1 MNKICVIIISI
12 ILTSIAFAGPN
23 NYIGIDEDGNV
34 YELNHGASSGS
45 LNIDEMEHYETYSTQ
60 GTDIIF
66 MDMATQEELDAIEL
80 TPGATGA
87 TGSSGATGSTG
98 ATGASGTTGATGSTG
113 ASGTTGATGSTGSTG
128 STGATGA
135 TGSTGSTGATGSTGY
150 TGSTGERGLRGF
162 RGERGLRGDDFDGD
176 RRLSILEL
184 NLDRFEYE
192 LNRLSNDYRQ
202 GIAGL
207 SAFQSMRHSDRPGLY
222 LGIGTGYYRGESSVA
237 IGITR
242 QTRNIAM
249 NFNIS
254 STGVIGVGISIAID

>member
-12 ILTSIAFAGPN
+12 ILTTTAFANPN
-23 NYIGIDEDGNV
+23 NYIGIDADGNI

-98 ATGASGTTGATGSTG
+98 STG
-113 ASGTTGATGSTGSTG
+113 ASGSTGSTG
-128 STGATGA
+128 SS
-135 TGSTGSTGATGSTGY
+135 GSTGTAGPA
-150 TGSTGERGLRGF
+150 GERGLRGF

-176 RRLSILEL
+176 RRLRAVEL
-184 NLDRFEYE
+184 NLDMFEYE
-192 LNRLSNDYRQ
+192 LDRMSNDYRQ

-242 QTRNIAM
+242 QTRNISF
-249 NFNIS
+249 NLNIS
-254 STGVIGVGISIAID
+254 STGVIGAGIMIEID

>member
-12 ILTSIAFAGPN
+12 ILTTTAFANPN
-23 NYIGIDEDGNV
+23 NYIGIDADGNI

-98 ATGASGTTGATGSTG
+98 STG
-113 ASGTTGATGSTGSTG
+113 ASGSTGATGSTGSTG
-128 STGATGA
+128 TS
-135 TGSTGSTGATGSTGY
+135 GSDGV
-150 TGSTGERGLRGF
+150 RGWRGF

-176 RRLSILEL
+176 RRLRAVELSLEK
-184 NLDRFEYE
+184 FEYE
-192 LNRLSNDYRQ
+192 LGRLSNDYRQ

-222 LGIGTGYYRGESSVA
+222 LGIGTGYYRGESSIA

>member
-1 MNKICVIIISI
+1 MNNNY
-12 ILTSIAFAGPN
+12 SIARRGCLSYYLTLIHTTTARL
-23 NYIGIDEDGNV
+23 NYNQECITGVDVDVNI

-98 ATGASGTTGATGSTG
+98 STG
-113 ASGTTGATGSTGSTG
+113 ASGSTGATGSTGSTG
-128 STGATGA
+128 TS
-135 TGSTGSTGATGSTGY
+135 GSDGV
-150 TGSTGERGLRGF
+150 RGWRGF

-184 NLDRFEYE
+184 NLNRFEYE
-192 LNRLSNDYRQ
+192 LDRMSTDYRR

-222 LGIGTGYYRGESSVA
+222 LGIGTGYYRGESSIA

-242 QTRNIAM
+242 QTRDIAM

>member
-12 ILTSIAFAGPN
+12 ILTTTAFANPN
-23 NYIGIDEDGNV
+23 NYIGIDEDGNI

-87 TGSSGATGSTG
+87 TGSSGATGATGSSG
-98 ATGASGTTGATGSTG
+98 ATGSTGSTG
-113 ASGTTGATGSTGSTG
+113 ASGSTGATGSTGSTG
-128 STGATGA
+128 TS
-135 TGSTGSTGATGSTGY
+135 GSDGV
-150 TGSTGERGLRGF
+150 RGWRGF

-176 RRLSILEL
+176 RRLRAVELSLEK
-184 NLDRFEYE
+184 FEYE

-242 QTRNIAM
+242 QTRNIAI

>member
-12 ILTSIAFAGPN
+12 ILTTTAFANPN
-23 NYIGIDEDGNV
+23 NYIGIDADGNI

-98 ATGASGTTGATGSTG
+98 STG
-113 ASGTTGATGSTGSTG
+113 ASG

-135 TGSTGSTGATGSTGY
+135 TGSTGSTGSTG
-150 TGSTGERGLRGF
+150 TSGSDGVRGWRGF
-162 RGERGLRGDDFDGD
+162 RGERGFAGDDFDGD
-176 RRLSILEL
+176 RRLRAVEL
-184 NLDRFEYE
+184 NLEKFEYE

-222 LGIGTGYYRGESSVA
+222 LGIGTGYYRGESSIA

-254 STGVIGVGISIAID
+254 STGVIGLGISIEID

>member
-12 ILTSIAFAGPN
+12 ILTTTAFANPN
-23 NYIGIDEDGNV
+23 NYIGIDADGNI

-98 ATGASGTTGATGSTG
+98 STG
-113 ASGTTGATGSTGSTG
+113 ASGSTGATGSTGSTG
-128 STGATGA
+128 TS
-135 TGSTGSTGATGSTGY
+135 GSDGV
-150 TGSTGERGLRGF
+150 RGWRGF

-176 RRLSILEL
+176 RRLRAVEL
-184 NLDRFEYE
+184 NLDMFEYE
-192 LNRLSNDYRQ
+192 LDRLSNDYRQ

-242 QTRNIAM
+242 QTRNIAI

-254 STGVIGVGISIAID
+254 STGVIGVGIMIEID

>member
-12 ILTSIAFAGPN
+12 ILTTTAFANPN
-23 NYIGIDEDGNV
+23 NYIGIDADGNI

-98 ATGASGTTGATGSTG
+98 STG
-113 ASGTTGATGSTGSTG
+113 ASGSTGATGSTGSTG
-128 STGATGA
+128 TS
-135 TGSTGSTGATGSTGY
+135 GSDGV
-150 TGSTGERGLRGF
+150 RGWRGF

-184 NLDRFEYE
+184 NLNRFEYE
-192 LNRLSNDYRQ
+192 LDRMSTDYRR

-222 LGIGTGYYRGESSVA
+222 LGIGTGYYRGESSIA

>member
-12 ILTSIAFAGPN
+12 ILTTTAFANPN
-23 NYIGIDEDGNV
+23 NYIGIDEDGNI

-98 ATGASGTTGATGSTG
+98 STG
-113 ASGTTGATGSTGSTG
+113 ASGSTGATGSTGSTG
-128 STGATGA
+128 STGTS
-135 TGSTGSTGATGSTGY
+135 GSDGV
-150 TGSTGERGLRGF
+150 RGWRGF

-192 LNRLSNDYRQ
+192 LDRLSNDYRQ

-242 QTRNIAM
+242 QTRNIAI

>member
-1 MNKICVIIISI
+1 MNKICVIIFSI
-12 ILTSIAFAGPN
+12 ILTTTVFANPN
-23 NYIGIDEDGNV
+23 NYIGIDSDGNI

-87 TGSSGATGSTG
+87 TGSSGATGATGSSG
-98 ATGASGTTGATGSTG
+98 ATGSTGSTG
-113 ASGTTGATGSTGSTG
+113 ASGSTGATGSTGSTG
-128 STGATGA
+128 TS
-135 TGSTGSTGATGSTGY
+135 GSDGV
-150 TGSTGERGLRGF
+150 RGWRGF
-162 RGERGLRGDDFDGD
+162 RGERGFAGDDFDGD
-176 RRLSILEL
+176 RRLRAVEL
-184 NLDRFEYE
+184 NLEKFEYE
-192 LNRLSNDYRQ
+192 LDRMSDDIRR

-222 LGIGTGYYRGESSVA
+222 LGIGTGYYRGESSIA

-242 QTRNIAM
+242 QTRNIAI

-254 STGVIGVGISIAID
+254 STGVICLGISIEID

>member
-12 ILTSIAFAGPN
+12 ILTTTAFANPN
-23 NYIGIDEDGNV
+23 NYIGIDADGNI

-98 ATGASGTTGATGSTG
+98 STG
-113 ASGTTGATGSTGSTG
+113 ASGSTGATGSTGSTG
-128 STGATGA
+128 STGTS
-135 TGSTGSTGATGSTGY
+135 GSDGV
-150 TGSTGERGLRGF
+150 RGWRGF

-184 NLDRFEYE
+184 NLNRFEYE
-192 LNRLSNDYRQ
+192 LDRMSTDYRR

-222 LGIGTGYYRGESSVA
+222 LGIGTGYYRGESSIA

>member
-12 ILTSIAFAGPN
+12 ILTTTAFANPN
-23 NYIGIDEDGNV
+23 NYIGIDADGNI

-98 ATGASGTTGATGSTG
+98 STG
-113 ASGTTGATGSTGSTG
+113 ASGSTGATGSTGSTG
-128 STGATGA
+128 TS
-135 TGSTGSTGATGSTGY
+135 GSDGV
-150 TGSTGERGLRGF
+150 RGWQGF

-176 RRLSILEL
+176 RRLRAVEL
-184 NLDRFEYE
+184 NLDMFEYE
-192 LNRLSNDYRQ
+192 LDRLSNDYRR

>member
-12 ILTSIAFAGPN
+12 ILTTTAFANPN
-23 NYIGIDEDGNV
+23 NYIGIDADGNI

-98 ATGASGTTGATGSTG
+98 STG
-113 ASGTTGATGSTGSTG
+113 ASGSTGSTG
-128 STGATGA
+128 SS
-135 TGSTGSTGATGSTGY
+135 GSTGTAGPA
-150 TGSTGERGLRGF
+150 GERGLRGF

-176 RRLSILEL
+176 RRLRAVELSLEK
-184 NLDRFEYE
+184 FEYE
-192 LNRLSNDYRQ
+192 LDRLSNDYRQ

-242 QTRNIAM
+242 QTRNVAI

>member
-12 ILTSIAFAGPN
+12 ILTTTAFANPN
-23 NYIGIDEDGNV
+23 NYIGIDADGNI

-98 ATGASGTTGATGSTG
+98 STG
-113 ASGTTGATGSTGSTG
+113 ASGSTGATGATGSTGSTG

-135 TGSTGSTGATGSTGY
+135 
-150 TGSTGERGLRGF
+150 RGLRGF
-162 RGERGLRGDDFDGD
+162 TGERGLRGDDFDGD
-176 RRLSILEL
+176 RRLRAVELSLEK
-184 NLDRFEYE
+184 FEYE

-222 LGIGTGYYRGESSVA
+222 LGIGTGYYRGESSIA

-242 QTRNIAM
+242 QTRNIAI

>member
-12 ILTSIAFAGPN
+12 ILTTTAFANPN
-23 NYIGIDEDGNV
+23 NYIGIDADGNI

-98 ATGASGTTGATGSTG
+98 STG
-113 ASGTTGATGSTGSTG
+113 ASGSTGATGSTGSTG
-128 STGATGA
+128 TS
-135 TGSTGSTGATGSTGY
+135 GSD
-150 TGSTGERGLRGF
+150 GERGLRGF

-176 RRLSILEL
+176 RRLRVVELSLEK
-184 NLDRFEYE
+184 FEYE
-192 LNRLSNDYRQ
+192 LDRMSNDYRQ

-242 QTRNIAM
+242 QTRNIAI

>member
-12 ILTSIAFAGPN
+12 ILTTTAFANPN
-23 NYIGIDEDGNV
+23 NYIGIDADGNI

-98 ATGASGTTGATGSTG
+98 STG
-113 ASGTTGATGSTGSTG
+113 ASGSTGATGSTGSTG
-128 STGATGA
+128 TS
-135 TGSTGSTGATGSTGY
+135 GSDGV
-150 TGSTGERGLRGF
+150 RGWRGF
-162 RGERGLRGDDFDGD
+162 RGERGFAGDDFDGD
-176 RRLSILEL
+176 RRLRAVELSLEK
-184 NLDRFEYE
+184 FEYE
-192 LNRLSNDYRQ
+192 LDRLSNDYRQ

-222 LGIGTGYYRGESSVA
+222 LGIGTGYYRGESSIA

-254 STGVIGVGISIAID
+254 STGVIGAGIMIEID

>member
-12 ILTSIAFAGPN
+12 ILTTTAFANPN
-23 NYIGIDEDGNV
+23 NYIGIDSDGNI

-98 ATGASGTTGATGSTG
+98 STG
-113 ASGTTGATGSTGSTG
+113 ASGSTGATGSTGSTG
-128 STGATGA
+128 TS
-135 TGSTGSTGATGSTGY
+135 GSDGV
-150 TGSTGERGLRGF
+150 RGWQGF
-162 RGERGLRGDDFDGD
+162 RGERGFAGDDFDGD
-176 RRLSILEL
+176 RRLRVVELSLEK
-184 NLDRFEYE
+184 FEYE
-192 LNRLSNDYRQ
+192 LDRMSNDYRQ

-222 LGIGTGYYRGESSVA
+222 LGIGTGYYRGASSVA

-242 QTRNIAM
+242 RTRNIAI

-254 STGVIGVGISIAID
+254 STGVIGFGLMIEID

>member
-12 ILTSIAFAGPN
+12 ILTTTAFANPN
-23 NYIGIDEDGNV
+23 NYIGIDEDGNI

-98 ATGASGTTGATGSTG
+98 STG
-113 ASGTTGATGSTGSTG
+113 ASGSTGATGSTGSTG
-128 STGATGA
+128 TS
-135 TGSTGSTGATGSTGY
+135 GSDGV
-150 TGSTGERGLRGF
+150 RGRRGV

-192 LNRLSNDYRQ
+192 LDRMSTDYRR

>member
-12 ILTSIAFAGPN
+12 ILTTTAFANPN
-23 NYIGIDEDGNV
+23 NYIGIDEDGNI

-98 ATGASGTTGATGSTG
+98 STG
-113 ASGTTGATGSTGSTG
+113 ASGSTGATGSTGSTG
-128 STGATGA
+128 TS
-135 TGSTGSTGATGSTGY
+135 GSDGV
-150 TGSTGERGLRGF
+150 RGWQGF

-176 RRLSILEL
+176 RRLRAVEL
-184 NLDRFEYE
+184 NLDMFEYE
-192 LNRLSNDYRQ
+192 LDRLSNDYRR

-242 QTRNIAM
+242 QTRNIAI

>member
-12 ILTSIAFAGPN
+12 ILTTTAFANPN
-23 NYIGIDEDGNV
+23 NYIGIDEDGNI

-98 ATGASGTTGATGSTG
+98 STG
-113 ASGTTGATGSTGSTG
+113 ASGSTGATGSTGSTG
-128 STGATGA
+128 TS
-135 TGSTGSTGATGSTGY
+135 GSDGV
-150 TGSTGERGLRGF
+150 RGRRGF
-162 RGERGLRGDDFDGD
+162 RGERGFAGNDFDGD

-192 LNRLSNDYRQ
+192 LDRMSTDYRR

>member
-12 ILTSIAFAGPN
+12 ILTTTAFANPN
-23 NYIGIDEDGNV
+23 NYIGIDEDGNI

-98 ATGASGTTGATGSTG
+98 STG
-113 ASGTTGATGSTGSTG
+113 ASGSTGATGSTGSTG
-128 STGATGA
+128 TS
-135 TGSTGSTGATGSTGY
+135 GSDGV
-150 TGSTGERGLRGF
+150 RGWQGF

-176 RRLSILEL
+176 RRLRVVELSLEK
-184 NLDRFEYE
+184 FEYE
-192 LNRLSNDYRQ
+192 LDRMSNDYRQ

>member
-12 ILTSIAFAGPN
+12 ILTTTAFANPN
-23 NYIGIDEDGNV
+23 NYIGIDEDGNI

-98 ATGASGTTGATGSTG
+98 STG
-113 ASGTTGATGSTGSTG
+113 ASGSTGSSGSTGTVG
-128 STGATGA
+128 PA
-135 TGSTGSTGATGSTGY
+135 
-150 TGSTGERGLRGF
+150 GERGLRGF

-242 QTRNIAM
+242 QTRNIAI

-254 STGVIGVGISIAID
+254 STGVIGVGIMIEID

>member
-12 ILTSIAFAGPN
+12 ILTTTAFANPN
-23 NYIGIDEDGNV
+23 NYIGIDSDGNI

-87 TGSSGATGSTG
+87 TGSSGATGATGSSG
-98 ATGASGTTGATGSTG
+98 ATGSTGSSGATGSTGSTG
-113 ASGTTGATGSTGSTG
+113 ASGSTGATGSTGSTG
-128 STGATGA
+128 TS
-135 TGSTGSTGATGSTGY
+135 GSDGV
-150 TGSTGERGLRGF
+150 RGWQGF
-162 RGERGLRGDDFDGD
+162 RGERGFAGDDFDGD
-176 RRLSILEL
+176 RRLRVVELSLEK
-184 NLDRFEYE
+184 FEYE
-192 LNRLSNDYRQ
+192 LDRMSNDYRQ

-222 LGIGTGYYRGESSVA
+222 LGIGTGYYRGASSVA

-242 QTRNIAM
+242 RTRNIAI

>member
-12 ILTSIAFAGPN
+12 ILTTTAFANPN
-23 NYIGIDEDGNV
+23 NYIGIDSDGNI

-98 ATGASGTTGATGSTG
+98 STG
-113 ASGTTGATGSTGSTG
+113 ASGSTGATGSTGSTG
-128 STGATGA
+128 TS
-135 TGSTGSTGATGSTGY
+135 GSDGV
-150 TGSTGERGLRGF
+150 RGWQGF

-176 RRLSILEL
+176 RRLRAVEL
-184 NLDRFEYE
+184 NLDMFEYE
-192 LNRLSNDYRQ
+192 LGRLSNDYRQ

-242 QTRNIAM
+242 QTRNIAI

>member
-12 ILTSIAFAGPN
+12 ILTTTAFANPN
-23 NYIGIDEDGNV
+23 NYIGIDADGNI

-98 ATGASGTTGATGSTG
+98 STG
-113 ASGTTGATGSTGSTG
+113 ASGSTGDTGSSGSTGTSG
-128 STGATGA
+128 PA
-135 TGSTGSTGATGSTGY
+135 
-150 TGSTGERGLRGF
+150 GERGLRGF

-222 LGIGTGYYRGESSVA
+222 LGIGTGYYRGESSIA

>member
-12 ILTSIAFAGPN
+12 ILTTTAFANPN
-23 NYIGIDEDGNV
+23 NYIGIDADGNI

-98 ATGASGTTGATGSTG
+98 STG
-113 ASGTTGATGSTGSTG
+113 ASGSTGSSGSTGTAG
-128 STGATGA
+128 PA
-135 TGSTGSTGATGSTGY
+135 
-150 TGSTGERGLRGF
+150 GERGLRGF

-176 RRLSILEL
+176 RRLRAVEL
-184 NLDRFEYE
+184 NLDMFEYE
-192 LNRLSNDYRQ
+192 LGRLSNDYRQ

-242 QTRNIAM
+242 QTRNIAI

-254 STGVIGVGISIAID
+254 STGVIGVGIMIEID

>member
-98 ATGASGTTGATGSTG
+98 STG
-113 ASGTTGATGSTGSTG
+113 ASGSTGATGSTGSTG
-128 STGATGA
+128 TS
-135 TGSTGSTGATGSTGY
+135 GSDGV
-150 TGSTGERGLRGF
+150 RGWRGF

-184 NLDRFEYE
+184 NLNRFEYE
-192 LNRLSNDYRQ
+192 LNRLSNDYRR

-207 SAFQSMRHSDRPGLY
+207 SAFQSMGHPDRPGLY
-222 LGIGTGYYRGESSVA
+222 LGIGTGYYRGESSIA

-242 QTRNIAM
+242 QTRDVAI

-254 STGVIGVGISIAID
+254 STGVIGVGIMIEIR